1 MIGCCSPV
9 RWLLQKSAAWCKR
22 PALVDEKEQ
31 PPACRC
37 EICARAT
44 AFLASPQGVE
54 CLGAA
59 CADPEILGRLSLCSR
74 TQLQTVQAADF
85 LARRTVD
92 VGIQLEAPPVR
103 LEQLAFAVAAA
114 PLCNTF
120 ENHLYFSYGGGS
132 QLQGPAL
139 PFLARAAALARRFP
153 RVVVHI
159 DAHAGVRAPG
169 RLVAKRTSQASLV
182 NWCLFEKTLLY
193 RDLQDYHRLVDGYQA
208 MEEILILG
216 YLGEKVFW
224 VREYQKK
231 KHKILVVKGQLR
243 WRLQRD
249 CYDRGGKIV
258 AGVKRRHPH
267 QYLLNLKGHL
277 YWRR

>member
-1 MIGCCSPV
+1 MQLREYGEANQ
-9 RWLLQKSAAWCKR
+9 RLHAELLETRAMLR
-22 PALVDEKEQ
+22 EEQ
-31 PPACRC
+31 SRN
-37 EICARAT
+37 AT
-44 AFLASPQGVE
+44 CQQPTLPTGSLLGDLAEASMDPGV
-54 CLGAA
+54 
-59 CADPEILGRLSLCSR
+59 
-74 TQLQTVQAADF
+74 
-85 LARRTVD
+85 
-92 VGIQLEAPPVR
+92 
-103 LEQLAFAVAAA
+103 
-114 PLCNTF
+114 
-120 ENHLYFSYGGGS
+120 
-132 QLQGPAL
+132 LQGAPVPPKVCL
-139 PFLARAAALARRFP
+139 FLDWILRY
-153 RVVVHI
+153 
-159 DAHAGVRAPG
+159 
-169 RLVAKRTSQASLV
+169 
-182 NWCLFEKTLLY
+182 LFEKTLLY

-258 AGVKRRHPH
+258 AGVKRHHPH